1 MTDAYPL
8 AKVQDQNELKASQAQ
23 QINQFLALIYVLLGL
38 AVIIAFIG
46 IVNTLGLS
54 IYERTRELG
63 LMRAVGM
70 SRKQVRTSIRW
81 EAVII
86 ALLGTA
92 LGLVLGIVFSFT
104 LVTVLESQGF
114 NTFRLPIVQLII
126 LSVLAAGLAVLMAA
140 WPARRAARLDVLEAI
155 ATE

>member
-1 MTDAYPL
+1 
-8 AKVQDQNELKASQAQ
+8 
-23 QINQFLALIYVLLGL
+23 
-38 AVIIAFIG
+38 
-46 IVNTLGLS
+46 
-54 IYERTRELG
+54 G

-114 NTFRLPIVQLII
+114 NTFRLPIGQLFI